1 MKTGTVLKRRS
12 VPHHNL
18 GEYPSHTVRNRKP
31 NTDELVTTP
40 REAPPFKPYKVPR
53 DMLEV
58 FKRIDPNKVNISPNA

>member
-1 MKTGTVLKRRS
+1 MKRT
-12 VPHHNL
+12 PHHDVT
-18 GEYPSHTVRNRKP
+18 PTRNIIRARKK